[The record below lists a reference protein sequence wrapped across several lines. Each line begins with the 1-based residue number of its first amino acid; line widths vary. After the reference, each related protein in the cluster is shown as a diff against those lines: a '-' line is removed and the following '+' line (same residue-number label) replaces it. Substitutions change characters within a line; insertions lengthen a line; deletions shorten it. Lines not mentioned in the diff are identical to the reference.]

1 MKMGRRGMGHQ
12 VILIGKM
19 LKCLSCFRQR
29 WAYEQSCSTFKLESG
44 VESFPAELLCFAL
57 FLKLK
62 IEIERDVSELG
73 PAIIHPYP
81 FLYRK
86 KERSQAAI
94 PSSYSKQLFQ
104 E

>member
-29 WAYEQSCSTFKLESG
+29 WAYEQSCSTFKLKSR

-57 FLKLK
+57 FLKLR
-62 IEIERDVSELG
+62 IEIEMDVFELG
-73 PAIIHPYP
+73 LLSSTLILSCI
-81 FLYRK
+81 
-86 KERSQAAI
+86 ERRSDPKRLFQAAI
-94 PSSYSKQLFQ
+94 PRIG
-104 E
+104 